1 VSIENGIP
9 EHDTRAGVV
18 THATATVCADWR
30 HALAPQQ
37 AGPNVTVLHE
47 SAQLKVVL
55 VGLAPG
61 QALPPHPGPA
71 ASFHVLSGTGAV
83 MVDGVEHAVSAGA
96 TVIVAPGAQRSVSAA
111 SPLVF
116 LGNLSDPAS
125 EDGPH

>member
-1 VSIENGIP
+1 VSIENRVP
-9 EHDTRAGVV
+9 EQNTRAGVV
-18 THATATVCADWR
+18 TRSAATVCADWR
-30 HALAPQQ
+30 QVVASQHV
-37 AGPNVTVLHE
+37 GPDVTVLHE

-83 MVDGVEHAVSAGA
+83 VVDGVEHAVSAGA
-96 TVIVAPGAQRSVSAA
+96 TVIVAPGAQRSVRAA
-111 SPLVF
+111 TSLVF